1 MYVEF
6 LTEDNE
12 NMTVIVDDR
21 DTIGFDGNMVLF
33 TDQDG
38 NDWEVPADHMCCIW
52 RW

>member
-21 DTIGFDGNMVLF
+21 DTIGFDGNTVYF

-38 NDWEVPADHMCCIW
+38 NDWDVPADHMCSIW
-52 RW
+52 LW